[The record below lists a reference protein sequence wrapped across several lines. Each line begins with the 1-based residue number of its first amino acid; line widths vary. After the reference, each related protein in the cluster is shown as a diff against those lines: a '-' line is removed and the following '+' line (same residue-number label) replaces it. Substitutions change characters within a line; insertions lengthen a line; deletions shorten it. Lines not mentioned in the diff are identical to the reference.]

1 MYNSHIVLQKI
12 SPLSFFN
19 PCCCGFVVEFMILS
33 LLYIYDMRDDVMA
46 ILNLLIEIVFLIDA
60 VYVIK

>member
-1 MYNSHIVLQKI
+1 MYNSQIVLQKI

-19 PCCCGFVVEFMILS
+19 PCCGFVLEFMILS
-33 LLYIYDMRDDVMA
+33 RLYIYDMMDNVMA